1 MMMATRE
8 PDHYLGDGEVTCS
21 RALASMCAGW
31 DRGDVARE
39 SEVAYWFCSAL
50 KYIWR
55 WNLKGDP
62 ESNIRK
68 AVDCAQ
74 RALAAWTGEE
84 PAKAHGDVY
93 VVDGRTAAEIEADAD
108 EFPLAVFATI
118 EEATDYLDGLVDG
131 GGEGIVVQV
140 PVGERHE

>member
-1 MMMATRE
+1 MTLTNE

-31 DRGDVARE
+31 DGDDVMKE
-39 SEVAYWFCSAL
+39 SAVAYWLCSAF

-74 RALAAWTGEE
+74 RALAAWTGKDA
-84 PAKAHGDVY
+84 PCAIGDVF
-93 VVDGRTAAEIEADAD
+93 VVDGRTAEEIEADAD
-108 EFPLAVFATI
+108 EFPLAAFTTI
-118 EEATDYLDGLVDG
+118 EEAADYLDRLADN

-140 PVGERHE
+140 PVGER